1 MLRDRNYLTHIYD
14 GNQAKILVNKIL
26 NEYIPAVQIFDI
38 TLVEFYGET
47 LREYWLMIDYGYR
60 FNKNIPTAEFMA
72 DEVTDHMR
80 GKRLNEGK
88 LWSNSAKPQTAI

>member
-72 DEVTDHMR
+72 DEVNDHMR